1 MRQRQRGSAP
11 HISGG
16 AMYQQAMA
24 ALVRKIQ
31 SLGYQ
36 PAAPCSDADIKALD
50 AEVAS
55 KLAAA
60 LPSEYLAFLR

>member
-1 MRQRQRGSAP
+1 
-11 HISGG
+11 
-16 AMYQQAMA
+16 MYQQAMA